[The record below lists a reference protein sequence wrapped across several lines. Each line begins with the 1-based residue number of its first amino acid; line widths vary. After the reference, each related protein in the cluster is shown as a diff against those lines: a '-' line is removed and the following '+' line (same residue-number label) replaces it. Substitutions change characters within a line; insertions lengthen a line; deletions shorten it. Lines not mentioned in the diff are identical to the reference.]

1 VKISCKYMKNT
12 GSNGKENAGG
22 KYSSDKSGTLWH
34 ILLSFLPPALTD
46 ARRGRM
52 GELKD

>member
-1 VKISCKYMKNT
+1 MKKT
-12 GSNGKENAGG
+12 TGKEKCWG